1 MKKFF
6 LNNINYF
13 LFFFLIINLIYIK
26 NISYFKFEILQNS
39 FNKKWIPIYS
49 IYKPEVLESKKILKK
64 NNISKFNLFGNL
76 IDDEYF
82 HYRIITYNYPTNY
95 DSNAN
100 FFLYLKT
107 EKITRNCKK
116 LDEGKY
122 LMLIKC

>member
-1 MKKFF
+1 MRKFF

-13 LFFFLIINLIYIK
+13 LFFFLITNLIYIK

-64 NNISKFNLFGNL
+64 NNISKFNLFENL

-82 HYRIITYNYPTNY
+82 HYRIITYNYPTKY
-95 DSNAN
+95 DPNVN

-107 EKITRNCKK
+107 GKITQNCKK
-116 LDEGKY
+116 LDESKN
-122 LMLIKC
+122 LILIKC

>member
-6 LNNINYF
+6 SNNINYF

-82 HYRIITYNYPTNY
+82 HYRIITYNYPIKY
-95 DSNAN
+95 DPNAN
-100 FFLYLKT
+100 FFLHLKT

>member
-13 LFFFLIINLIYIK
+13 LIFFLILNLIYLK

-49 IYKPEVLESKKILKK
+49 IYKSEVLESKKILKK
-64 NNISKFNLFGNL
+64 NNISKFNLFGSL

-82 HYRIITYNYPTNY
+82 HYRIITYNYPISY
-95 DSNAN
+95 DPNIN

-107 EKITRNCKK
+107 EKINQNCKK
-116 LDEGKY
+116 IDEGKY
-122 LMLIKC
+122 LMLAEC

>member
-6 LNNINYF
+6 SNNINYF

-39 FNKKWIPIYS
+39 YNKKWIPIYS

-82 HYRIITYNYPTNY
+82 HYRIITYNYPIKY
-95 DSNAN
+95 DPNAN